1 MGLGDLASDPSLTDE
16 ETEGKCFAQGHTAVL
31 VMPGP
36 SPRAPDSPPRAHP
49 LPFVFPRVRES
60 CALYQRLAEKAQLE
74 LLGARL
80 ASWIFPD
87 FPEEAGPPVYTTWH
101 VLFR

>member
-1 MGLGDLASDPSLTDE
+1 
-16 ETEGKCFAQGHTAVL
+16 
-31 VMPGP
+31 MPGP
-36 SPRAPDSPPRAHP
+36 GPGAPDSPPKAHP
-49 LPFVFPRVRES
+49 LPLVSLRVREP

-74 LLGARL
+74 LLGARP
-80 ASWIFPD
+80 ASWVFPE